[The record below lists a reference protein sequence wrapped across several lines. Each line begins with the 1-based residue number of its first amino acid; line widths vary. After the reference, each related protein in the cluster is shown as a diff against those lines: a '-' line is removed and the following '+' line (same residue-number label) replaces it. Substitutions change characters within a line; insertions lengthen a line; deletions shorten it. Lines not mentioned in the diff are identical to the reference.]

1 MIKTK
6 QMSLCIFLKQHLAG
20 SLPKKQMKSTLKETL
35 ISFLSVFLIQKAYH
49 VFFVSLK
56 IDF

>member
-20 SLPKKQMKSTLKETL
+20 SLPKKQMKATLKETL
-35 ISFLSVFLIQKAYH
+35 ISFLSVF
-49 VFFVSLK
+49 
-56 IDF
+56 